1 MLTEIILLLM
11 ILSLATGVAAL
22 FIYSFVLLESGDF
35 EKTLLINIFACTV
48 LFMGTLLISA
58 IYLNDYKIRCVFI
71 SCQ

>member
-11 ILSLATGVAAL
+11 ILSLTTGVTAL
-22 FIYSFVLLESGDF
+22 FIHSLVFLEYGDV
-35 EKTLLINIFACTV
+35 EKTLLINIFGFTV
-48 LFMGTLLISA
+48 LLMGTLLISL